1 MQLKFPD
8 AMFALAIFVA
18 LAVPAV
24 GVEPITKVKLSGLRA
39 YLSEFSGVLDVSDE
53 RGREFVS
60 TRLAESDSEGSY
72 VLVYE
77 RKQYDSVEAR
87 TPSSRQIIHYPFE
100 FEDLDAGSMEVRKWA
115 GALSGET
122 FYMVVVRITAA
133 KKFVDYSN
141 IVEKRLE
148 DGRVDV
154 TSSQGKARS
163 LVMGYFRSEQE
174 AKTFADAFRDVLGY
188 STPAADSAEPA
199 PDED

>member
-1 MQLKFPD
+1 MKLRD
-8 AMFALAIFVA
+8 AIVVLAMSAA
-18 LAVPAV
+18 LAVSAA
-24 GVEPITKVKLSGLRA
+24 GVEAIAKVKLSGLQA
-39 YLSEFSGVLDVSDE
+39 YLEEFSGVLDVSDE

-60 TRLAESDSEGSY
+60 TRLAKSDTEGSY
-72 VLVYE
+72 ILVYE
-77 RKQYDSVEAR
+77 RKQYDRVEAR
-87 TPSSRQIIHYPFE
+87 TPTSRQIIHYPFE
-100 FEDLDAGSMEVRKWA
+100 LEDLNVASMEVRKWA

-154 TSSQGKARS
+154 TSSQGKALS